1 MFHYFIYNSK
11 LYLIKYIYRYDISI
25 IDTLIIVLNLKIE
38 RKKGKKSKFLS
49 KNNKTIPFLM

>member
-11 LYLIKYIYRYDISI
+11 LYLIKYIYRYSI

-49 KNNKTIPFLM
+49 KSNKTIPFLM